1 MAKVFWEAY
10 RHWQDDCLQE
20 FLEEFGNTQVGGPR
34 YHPYMDPPEGA
45 DDEAW
50 LIEFGEDG
58 AAYPHGIGG
67 IAYIPN
73 AVTPWD
79 KSPHYVE

>member
-1 MAKVFWEAY
+1 MAKDFWEAY
-10 RHWQDDCLQE
+10 QRWLDDCLQE
-20 FLEEFGNTQVGGPR
+20 FMEKYGHTQFGGPR
-34 YHPYMDPPEGA
+34 YHQHMEPPDG

-50 LIEFGEDG
+50 LVEFGEDG
-58 AAYPHGIGG
+58 TAYPHGIGG
-67 IAYIPN
+67 VTYIPN